1 MVGRES
7 GLPTK
12 RCRSGGQ
19 RVGVAYGK
27 VSPWWAV
34 SRGCLRKGVGV
45 VSSESGLPSGMSDD
59 IDLRLDV
66 DAELLEYIATYSLAE
81 GDNLFWGGSTE
92 ID

>member
-1 MVGRES
+1 MSS
-7 GLPTK
+7 GLLLTIRK
-12 RCRSGGQ
+12 GRRGGQ
-19 RVGVAYGK
+19 RVGVAYEK
-27 VSPWWAV
+27 VSEWWAV

-45 VSSESGLPSGMSDD
+45 VSSESLMPSGMSDD

>member
-1 MVGRES
+1 MVSSGSLLTIRRGR
-7 GLPTK
+7 
-12 RCRSGGQ
+12 RGGQ
-19 RVGVAYGK
+19 RVAVDYSER
-27 VSPWWAV
+27 SPWWAA

-59 IDLRLDV
+59 IDFRLDV